1 MKRSIGLLP
10 LFICLSSVADD
21 AQWNQFRGPRGD
33 GSSQATGLPVRWKAN
48 GPSQRWKTAIHGKG
62 WSSPVVWGDQIWLTT
77 APVDGKQLHV
87 ICLDRATGKI
97 VRDIEVFRVEKPQFC
112 HPTNSYASCTPFIED
127 GRIYV
132 HFGRYG
138 TACLSTETGQ
148 VLWERRDLL
157 CDHFRGPASS
167 PVVHGNAVFLNF
179 DGVDVQFVV
188 ALDKRSGKTLWKQDR
203 AIDYGTDNGDRKKA
217 YGTPTL
223 VTHKGVAQLV
233 SPAAVETIAYA
244 PLTGDVLWKVRH
256 GGMNAAA
263 RPLFSNGLIYISAGG
278 GNTQLVA
285 VRPNGRGNVTDTHVV
300 WHTGKAV
307 PKRSSQVMSDG
318 LLFMVSDQGIVSCL
332 EAASGKLVWQ
342 ERLRGEYWASPL
354 LANGHIYC
362 FSKSGQVTVIRAARQ
377 FEKVSEIA
385 YDAGFNASPA
395 VAGRSLILRTFKHV
409 YCVGR

>member
-1 MKRSIGLLP
+1 MKPLIGLAP

-21 AQWNQFRGPRGD
+21 AHWNQFRGPRGD
-33 GSSQATGLPVRWKAN
+33 GASRETELPLRWKPG
-48 GPSQRWKTAIHGKG
+48 GPSQVWKTEIHGKG

-77 APVDGKQLHV
+77 APVDGKRLHAM
-87 ICLDRATGKI
+87 CLDRATGKI
-97 VRDIEVFRVEKPQFC
+97 VRDVEVFRVQKPQFC
-112 HPTNSYASCTPFIED
+112 HPTNSYASCTPLIED

-138 TACLSTETGQ
+138 TACLDTETGK

-167 PVVHGNAVFLNF
+167 PVVHGNALFLNF

-188 ALDKRSGKTLWKQDR
+188 ALDKRTGKLLWKKDR
-203 AIDYGTDNGDRKKA
+203 GIDYGTDNGDRKKA

-223 VTHKGVAQLV
+223 VTHQGLTQLV

-244 PLTGDVLWKVRH
+244 PLTGEVLWNVRH

-263 RPLFSNGLIYISAGG
+263 RPLFANGLIYISAGS

-285 VRPNGRGNVTDTHVV
+285 VRPNGRGNVTDSHVV
-300 WHTGKAV
+300 WHTGKSV
-307 PKRSSQVMSDG
+307 PKRSSQVLSDG
-318 LLFMVSDQGIVSCL
+318 LLFMVSDQGVVSCL
-332 EAASGKLVWQ
+332 DAVSGELVWQ
-342 ERLRGEYWASPL
+342 ERLPGDYWASPL

-362 FSKSGQVTVIRAARQ
+362 FSKSGQVSVLRAGRRFQ
-377 FEKVSEIA
+377 RVSQTT

-395 VAGRSLILRTFKHV
+395 VAGKSLILRTFKHV